1 MEALFSLVNRD
12 EILKNKLH
20 TARMKSGCRG
30 ESIYTLVYHQYRMS
44 GMWIKKE
51 FECVELT
58 VAVPF
63 PNSSMSIRDLSPAN

>member
-1 MEALFSLVNRD
+1 
-12 EILKNKLH
+12 
-20 TARMKSGCRG
+20 
-30 ESIYTLVYHQYRMS
+30 MS